1 MAAHEVNPR
10 RNFVLGVAN
19 GALVVTGMSFI
30 HFSMVMPGFLL
41 TLTDRKAWIGVVSGL
56 YLLGWMWPQ
65 IITAS
70 VVESRPRKKPFYV
83 ASAIARVFSFAVF
96 LVVLFAAGD
105 ARPRLLLA
113 TTVAFAATLS
123 LAGGLGMVPFI
134 DIVSKAVPP
143 RRRGRFFGAR
153 YFLGGIGAM
162 AAGVIVKTVLGG
174 DQGDG
179 ALTAADYA
187 PLFVFAAVMVSLG
200 LISFCMIDEPIR
212 PVQKRRLPFFRFLRR
227 GIRIFRRDRTMRRF
241 VLVAWLIRA
250 PLLLMPFYMVY
261 ARKGLGLPED
271 MAGIFLFVSS
281 GAMTLSNL
289 GWAFLSDH
297 YGNRMVLLVSALGG
311 IVMPLIVL
319 TAHLA
324 PHVPRL
330 TAGGLVIHA
339 DALYYCLVFAIG
351 GALTSGVALGLFN
364 YQMEAAPEHRRPTY
378 VSFQNTLM
386 APVFLILPLI
396 GLVLDWTEAYR
407 VVFAVAVLAA
417 AVGAAAVL
425 TLREPRHAPTR
436 RPILPGQV

>member
-1 MAAHEVNPR
+1 VAAHEVDPR

-30 HFSMVMPGFLL
+30 HFNMVMPGFLL

-83 ASAIARVFSFAVF
+83 ASAIARASSFAVF
-96 LVVLFAAGD
+96 LIVLFAAGD
-105 ARPRLLLA
+105 GCPRLLLA
-113 TTVAFAATLS
+113 TTVVFAATLS

-162 AAGVIVKTVLGG
+162 VAGVIVKAVLAN
-174 DQGDG
+174 GDG
-179 ALTAADYA
+179 ALSAADYA
-187 PLFVFAAVMVSLG
+187 PLFVSAAVISCLG
-200 LISFCMIDEPIR
+200 LASFCMIDEPIR

-241 VLVAWLIRA
+241 VLVAWLIRV

-271 MAGIFLFVSS
+271 MAGVFLFVSS

-311 IVMPLIVL
+311 IAMPLIVL
-319 TAHLA
+319 SAHLA

-425 TLREPRHAPTR
+425 TLREPRHAPAR
-436 RPILPGQV
+436 RPVLPGQV